1 MKKLYIISGCNG
13 AGKTT
18 ASYTVLPEMLN
29 CNEFVNADEIARGL
43 SPFNPNTVAIQA
55 GRLMLNR
62 ISTLIETEN
71 DFAFETT
78 LSTRSYVNT
87 VRKARAKG
95 YFVTIL
101 YFWLSSPNLAI
112 ERVKTRVQEGGH
124 DIPEPVIRR
133 RYDLGIKNMFNLYIP
148 IADYWMFIDNSSAL
162 FSVIAEGSED
172 VISINNSFI
181 WNKLKEE
188 NHGN

>member
-1 MKKLYIISGCNG
+1 M
-13 AGKTT
+13 
-18 ASYTVLPEMLN
+18 
-29 CNEFVNADEIARGL
+29 
-43 SPFNPNTVAIQA
+43 
-55 GRLMLNR
+55 
-62 ISTLIETEN
+62 
-71 DFAFETT
+71 
-78 LSTRSYVNT
+78 STRSYVNT
-87 VRKARAKG
+87 VRKARARG

-101 YFWLSSPNLAI
+101 YFWLNSPNLAI

-162 FSVIAEGSED
+162 FNVIAEGSED
-172 VISINNSFI
+172 TISINNSFI
-181 WNKLKEE
+181 WNKLKED